1 METETEGE
9 RGRET
14 ERDGGMKGGREVER
28 DADRRI
34 KMVTQY
40 SFCNLVAAV
49 ARSLLIANKTMRHE
63 ACG

>member
-1 METETEGE
+1 
-9 RGRET
+9 
-14 ERDGGMKGGREVER
+14 MKGGREVER